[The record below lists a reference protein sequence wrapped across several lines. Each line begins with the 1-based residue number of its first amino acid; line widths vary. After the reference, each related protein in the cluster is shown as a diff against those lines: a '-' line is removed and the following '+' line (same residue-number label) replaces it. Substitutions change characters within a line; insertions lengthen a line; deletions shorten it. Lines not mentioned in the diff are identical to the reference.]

1 VSLAPGRRRA
11 DDPSV
16 MFAAAALVIL
26 LGGAEAGAVGATPAE
41 RAEQAARRVL
51 DGDYQ
56 REMPTGSGLRAERDV
71 HDDKERDALAR
82 REQRERIRERGDNS
96 VAAPIAGLMRLVAYA
111 VVAVAVVMVLLW
123 LFRDLRRGDPPAI
136 EGEELPQATVDQD
149 VLERPI
155 GEADELARAGRY
167 AEAIHTLLLRTL
179 IELVRAT
186 RTRVPAALTSR
197 EILARVP
204 LVPPARAALDALVAA
219 VEVTHFGD
227 EVPGAAD
234 YERCRGEFQRFADAY
249 RGAA

>member
-1 VSLAPGRRRA
+1 MR
-11 DDPSV
+11 
-16 MFAAAALVIL
+16 FAAAVLVVL
-26 LGGAEAGAVGATPAE
+26 LGGAEAGAAEGTPAE
-41 RAEQAARRVL
+41 RAAQAAKRVL

-56 REMPTGSGLRAERDV
+56 KEMPTGGGLRVERDEK
-71 HDDKERDALAR
+71 DPEQQKSKARD
-82 REQRERIRERGDNS
+82 EQQRFRQRGDNS
-96 VAAPIAGLMRLVAYA
+96 VAAPVANLMQLVVY
-111 VVAVAVVMVLLW
+111 VIIAVALVMVLIW
-123 LFRDLRRGDPPAI
+123 LFRDLRRGDPPAL
-136 EGEELPQATVDQD
+136 EGEAPPEATVDQD

-155 GEADELARAGRY
+155 GDADELARAGRY